1 MPKGVTVLRDLRRPS
16 LSLSDDRKGQLTR
29 VRMRLL
35 DWLATRDR
43 GFSAL
48 RRAGRT
54 AIVMP
59 AMLALGDRV
68 IGNPTVAIFA
78 AFGSFAMLL
87 LVDFG
92 GPIRDR
98 LRAQAL
104 LAVVDGAFVCLAT
117 LASHS
122 VWIAT
127 VAMSLVAFTVLFAGV
142 ISSVLAGATTSLLLA
157 FILPV
162 SLAGPDAS
170 IPDRLAG
177 WGMASGAS
185 LLAISLLW
193 PAPARDPLRDA
204 AVRACRALSARLRSD
219 VDCVLAGEDAPA
231 PGDHGD
237 VAKRATTAVAELRG
251 VFFATPY
258 RPTGLSTATRMVV
271 RLVDELTWLGAVVDE
286 SAPRS
291 DRPPIDWRACA
302 VRSAA
307 ARVIDSGAELLAAQR
322 GSATALRDAVATL
335 REAVTALELGDA
347 LQLRPAAAG
356 AAVSERA
363 VETRIGDFISSL
375 DPSFRAQELSFVVS
389 QIATNVDRAAAA
401 DRRSWLARLLGRA
414 PAGSGGALSSAQDR
428 AAAHAERHS
437 VWLHNSLR
445 GAAGLGLAVLVAQ
458 LTGVQHGFWVVFGA
472 LSVLRSNALTTG
484 QNVLRGLLGTTAG
497 FVVGAALVAVIG
509 TNTTVL
515 WLLLPV
521 AVLLAGLAPAAVSFA
536 AGQAAFT
543 LTLLI
548 LFNILEPA
556 GWQIGL
562 VRIEDVALGGAV
574 SLAVGLLLWPRGA
587 AAALGTA
594 LAEAYVDSARY
605 LAGAVEYGM
614 SRCDRGAPSRSAPTD
629 EEARAAAA
637 SRRLDDTFRGYL
649 AERGAKH
656 APLAEVAGLVTG
668 VTGLRLA
675 ADAVLDLW
683 QRDAAADGDRA
694 AARAELLA
702 SAMAMLGWYDG
713 FAISLARGEPVP
725 QPLPRDE
732 PAAARLIEAVIRDL
746 RREDGQASATAAR
759 MIWTGDHLDAARQL
773 QTVLVEPA
781 RALAAPR
788 GGAHLLAAFPR
799 IAAAGRARAG

>member
-1 MPKGVTVLRDLRRPS
+1 
-16 LSLSDDRKGQLTR
+16 LTR
-29 VRMRLL
+29 AWTRLP

-59 AMLALGDRV
+59 GTFALSDKV
-68 IGNPTVAIFA
+68 IGNPTVATFA
-78 AFGSFAMLL
+78 AFGSFSMLL

-122 VWIAT
+122 VWIAA
-127 VAMSLVAFTVLFAGV
+127 VSMSVVAFAVLFAGV
-142 ISSVLAGATTSLLLA
+142 VSSVLAGATTSLLLA

-162 SLAGPDAS
+162 SLAGPNSS

-177 WGMASGAS
+177 WGLASGAA
-185 LLAISLLW
+185 LLAVSLLW

-204 AVRACRALSARLRSD
+204 AVRACRALAARLRSD
-219 VDCVLAGEDAPA
+219 VDCVLGSEEAAAPT
-231 PGDHGD
+231 DHD
-237 VAKRATTAVAELRG
+237 EVVKRSGAAISDLRR

-271 RLVDELTWLGAVVDE
+271 RLVDELTWLGAVVAD
-286 SAPRS
+286 APPQV
-291 DRPPIDWRACA
+291 DRPPIDSRVCA

-307 ARVIDSGAELLAAQR
+307 ARVLDAGADLLEAPRESSGDLHGPLA
-322 GSATALRDAVATL
+322 GL

-347 LQLRPAAAG
+347 LRLPPRSAAEP
-356 AAVSERA
+356 SKERA
-363 VETRIGDFISSL
+363 AESRIEEFVSSL
-375 DPSFRAQELSFVVS
+375 DPSFRAQELSFVVA
-389 QIATNVDRAAAA
+389 QIAANVDRAAAA
-401 DRRSWLARLLGRA
+401 DRRSWFEQLLGRA
-414 PAGSGGALSSAQDR
+414 PAASGGALSSAQNR

-497 FVVGAALVAVIG
+497 FVVGAALVALIG

-515 WLLLPV
+515 WLLLPF

-556 GWQIGL
+556 GWQIGI
-562 VRIEDVALGGAV
+562 VRVEDVALGGGV

-587 AAALGTA
+587 AAALGAA

-605 LAGAVEYGM
+605 LSSAVEYGM
-614 SRCDRGAPSRSAPTD
+614 SRCEGGTPSQALPVD
-629 EEARAAAA
+629 PEARAAAA
-637 SRRLDDTFRGYL
+637 ARRLDDTFRGYL
-649 AERGAKH
+649 AERGSKA
-656 APLAEVAGLVTG
+656 APLAEIAGLVSG

-683 QRDAAADGDRA
+683 QRDGATEGDRA
-694 AARAELLA
+694 AAKVELLA
-702 SAMAMLGWYDG
+702 SATSMAGWYDG
-713 FAISLARGEPVP
+713 FAISLARGEAAPD
-725 QPLPRDE
+725 PLPRDE
-732 PAAARLIEAVIRDL
+732 LANARLIDAVSRDL

-759 MIWTGDHLDAARQL
+759 MVWTGDHLDAARRL
-773 QTVLVEPA
+773 QSLLVEPA

-788 GGAHLLAAFPR
+788 GGAHLLARFPR
-799 IAAAGRARAG
+799 VTAVDKARAG

>member
-1 MPKGVTVLRDLRRPS
+1 VNRS
-16 LSLSDDRKGQLTR
+16 WA
-29 VRMRLL
+29 RLL

-59 AMLALGDRV
+59 AMFALGDKV
-68 IGNPTVAIFA
+68 IGNPTVATFA

-127 VAMSLVAFTVLFAGV
+127 VAMSVVAFTVLFAGV
-142 ISSVLAGATTSLLLA
+142 VSSVLAGATTSLLLA

-177 WGMASGAS
+177 WGMASGAA
-185 LLAISLLW
+185 LLAVSLLW
-193 PAPARDPLRDA
+193 PAPVRDPLRDA
-204 AVRACRALSARLRSD
+204 AVRTCRAVSARLRSD
-219 VDCVLAGEDAPA
+219 VDCVLGGEEAPA
-231 PGDHGD
+231 QTHHDE
-237 VAKRATTAVAELRG
+237 VVERAGTAVADLRR

-271 RLVDELTWLGAVVDE
+271 RLVDELTWLGAVVAD
-286 SAPRS
+286 SAPQS
-291 DRPPIDWRACA
+291 DRRPIDVRVCA

-307 ARVIDSGAELLAAQR
+307 AGVLDAGAELLEAPHTSP
-322 GSATALRDAVATL
+322 GGLHGALASL
-335 REAVTALELGDA
+335 REAVTALEQGDA
-347 LQLRPAAAG
+347 LRLPPAAAASDEG
-356 AAVSERA
+356 TFES
-363 VETRIGDFISSL
+363 RIEEFISSL
-375 DPSFRAQELSFVVS
+375 DPSFRAQELSFVIA
-389 QIATNVDRAAAA
+389 QIAANVDRAAAA

-414 PAGSGGALSSAQDR
+414 TAASGGALSSAQDR

-497 FVVGAALVAVIG
+497 FVVGAALITLIG
-509 TNTTVL
+509 ANTTVL
-515 WLLLPV
+515 WILLPF

-556 GWQIGL
+556 GWRLGI
-562 VRIEDVALGGAV
+562 VRVEDVALGGAV
-574 SLAVGLLLWPRGA
+574 SLVVGLLLWPRGA
-587 AAALGTA
+587 AAALGVA

-605 LAGAVEYGM
+605 LASAVEYGM
-614 SRCDRGAPSRSAPTD
+614 SHCDGGASSRPLPTD
-629 EEARAAAA
+629 AEARAAAA

-649 AERGAKH
+649 AERGSKP
-656 APLAEVAGLVTG
+656 APLAEISGLVTG

-675 ADAVLDLW
+675 ADAVIDLW
-683 QRDAAADGDRA
+683 QRDAQADGDRA
-694 AARAELLA
+694 AARTELLA
-702 SAMAMLGWYDG
+702 GALSMVGWYDG
-713 FAISLARGEPVP
+713 FAVSVVRGEVAP
-725 QPLPRDE
+725 QPLARDE
-732 PAAARLIEAVIRDL
+732 AADARLIEAVSRDL
-746 RREDGQASATAAR
+746 RREDGGASATAAR
-759 MIWTGDHLDAARQL
+759 MIWTGDHLDAARRL
-773 QTVLVEPA
+773 QDRLVEPA
-781 RALAAPR
+781 RALIGPHT
-788 GGAHLLAAFPR
+788 GGRLLATFPR
-799 IAAAGRARAG
+799 IAAIGKARGG